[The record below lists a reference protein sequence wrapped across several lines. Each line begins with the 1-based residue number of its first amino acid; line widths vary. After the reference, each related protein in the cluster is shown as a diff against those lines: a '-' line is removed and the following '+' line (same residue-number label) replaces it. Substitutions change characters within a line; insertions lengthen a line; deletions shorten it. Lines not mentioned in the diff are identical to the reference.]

1 MFALIIVYAYKMMTQ
16 MIDRATLPD
25 IFATKFFFECKV
37 LQLQH
42 EGYLIISFNYLAPV
56 LFDIFPNVSFN
67 SSVFDLMQIQQ
78 FLKELEGEFLK
89 VTSYFFSFMLIFYCL
104 RVNIYTLCIFY

>member
-42 EGYLIISFNYLAPV
+42 EGYLIIAVYNCYLVIVCP
-56 LFDIFPNVSFN
+56 
-67 SSVFDLMQIQQ
+67 
-78 FLKELEGEFLK
+78 
-89 VTSYFFSFMLIFYCL
+89 
-104 RVNIYTLCIFY
+104 IY